1 MLRAAE
7 EGTVSGPI
15 IVGVDGSATATRAA
29 QRAGEL
35 ARGLGV
41 ALHCVCAYDKDRH
54 FTVSDGSDAWD
65 VSSHDQAQ
73 QVANQAAT
81 GPTASGVEVTWAG
94 VVGKP
99 AEVLINEAER
109 LEASLIVVGNRR
121 MQGLGRVLGSVANS
135 VAHNAPCDVH
145 IVRTT

>member
-1 MLRAAE
+1 M
-7 EGTVSGPI
+7 SGPI
-15 IVGVDGSATATRAA
+15 IVGVDGSETALHAA

-35 ARGLGV
+35 ARSLGV
-41 ALHCVCAYDKDRH
+41 SLHCVCAYDKDRH
-54 FTVSDGSDAWD
+54 FTVSAGSDEWD
-65 VSSHDQAQ
+65 VTSHDQAQ

-99 AEVLINEAER
+99 ADVLVHEAER
-109 LEASLIVVGNRR
+109 LGASVIVVGNRR
-121 MQGLGRVLGSVANS
+121 MQGMGRVLGSVANS
-135 VAHNAPCDVH
+135 VAHRASCDVH